1 MVKKKNSSKKVSKTK
16 ESQDLLLD
24 IRKDHLD
31 LLVSKGYK
39 ITKPRGLV
47 LNALYD
53 NTERLV
59 SAEDVFGQLK
69 KEKVDKVTIY
79 RVLELLE
86 GLGLVSQV
94 SSKDGIKRYEL
105 ADGHHHCHH
114 AICDNCGATEH
125 IEDEEIEKAISV
137 LTKKLKKVKFVKE
150 HSLEFVGTCTT
161 CKNS

>member
-39 ITKPRGLV
+39 ITKPRGLI
-47 LNALYD
+47 LNALYN
-53 NTERLV
+53 NTEKLV
-59 SAEDVFGQLK
+59 SAEDIFGQLK

-86 GLGLVSQV
+86 SLGVVSQV

-105 ADGHHHCHH
+105 ADEHHHCHH
-114 AICDNCGATEH
+114 AICEGCGVTEH
-125 IEDEEIEKAISV
+125 IEDEEIEKALEV
-137 LTKKLKKVKFVKE
+137 LAKKFKKVKFVKE
-150 HSLEFVGTCTT
+150 HNLEFFGKCTS